1 MSTSLKEKVRK
12 AIERSFAGD
21 RVQIEV
27 LQRDRL
33 VVTLVSKSFA
43 GLPSA
48 ERKDRV
54 RACLAE
60 QLTKDEL
67 ALIINV
73 IADTPDEHVAYDE
86 TVREPPP
93 PRS

>member
-33 VVTLVSKSFA
+33 VVTLVSESFA
-43 GLPSA
+43 RLPSA

-60 QLTKDEL
+60 ELTKDEL

-86 TVREPPP
+86 TVPEPPP
-93 PRS
+93 PRT